1 MPGARLTSLPLPHRR
16 SQSYSRTCSCSTA
29 ASAPA
34 RKCSTASTPAV
45 PMGRSHTARG
55 RPRRSVR
62 SQPSAATTW
71 PNRGPIRIPSRT
83 CRCCGWS
90 GIRSP
95 STPMPHSLAWPV
107 TRAGKSCASIVWAG
121 GCGSPRRPPRSACWG
136 LRAGW
141 SVLASCA
148 ACTHNVGTARTPTTD
163 PDQTQ
168 EGLAHRVLHDPLTD
182 LPNRTLFLD
191 RLELALAR
199 LRRSQGSIAVLFI
212 DLDNFKVVND
222 SLGHNAGDRLLVELA
237 GRLRSA
243 IRPSDTIA
251 RFGGD
256 EFVVLCEDISD
267 ARDAV
272 MVGQRIVESASDPFM
287 LEGREMFASASVG
300 VALALDPD
308 STPETLLR
316 DADAAMYRAKE
327 RGRGRVEVFDEALR
341 ARIIER
347 LDLENGLR
355 RALQRDE
362 LRVYYQP
369 QMSMSQGRM
378 VAVEALVRWEHPER
392 GLLEPAEFIPL
403 AEETGIIVGIGAWVL
418 REACKQVASWRAN
431 GAEIDVAVNVSARQL
446 TQPDIVDTVRAA
458 LEETGLPA
466 DALCLEIT
474 ESAVMRDP
482 EATLATLTL
491 VKELGVKVA
500 LDDFGVG
507 FSSLAQLKE
516 MLPLHAI
523 KVDRSF
529 ISGLAD
535 DDRNSAIV
543 AAVVMMATTLGLT
556 AIAEGVETEAQA
568 LQARALGCDVSQG
581 FFFTAPEPAALIAE
595 RLGGDGRLN
604 PVGAS

>member
-1 MPGARLTSLPLPHRR
+1 LHR
-16 SQSYSRTCSCSTA
+16 
-29 ASAPA
+29 
-34 RKCSTASTPAV
+34 
-45 PMGRSHTARG
+45 H
-55 RPRRSVR
+55 
-62 SQPSAATTW
+62 
-71 PNRGPIRIPSRT
+71 
-83 CRCCGWS
+83 
-90 GIRSP
+90 
-95 STPMPHSLAWPV
+95 
-107 TRAGKSCASIVWAG
+107 
-121 GCGSPRRPPRSACWG
+121 
-136 LRAGW
+136 
-141 SVLASCA
+141 
-148 ACTHNVGTARTPTTD
+148 
-163 PDQTQ
+163 QT
-168 EGLAHRVLHDPLTD
+168 
-182 LPNRTLFLD
+182 
-191 RLELALAR
+191 
-199 LRRSQGSIAVLFI
+199 SIAVLFI

-222 SLGHNAGDRLLVELA
+222 SLGHNAGDKLLVEL
-237 GRLRSA
+237 GERLRAA

-256 EFVVLCEDISD
+256 EFVVLCEDINE

-272 MVGQRIVESASDPFM
+272 IVGERIVAAASEPFE
-287 LEGREMFASASVG
+287 LEGREMFVSASVG
-300 VALALDPD
+300 VALAIDCD

-316 DADAAMYRAKE
+316 DADVAMYRAKV

-341 ARIIER
+341 TRIMER

-369 QMSMSQGRM
+369 EVSAAQGRM

-392 GLLEPAEFIPL
+392 GLLQPSEFVPL
-403 AEETGIIVGIGAWVL
+403 AEETGLIIDIGEWVL
-418 REACKQVASWRAN
+418 NEACRQIAEWRKA
-431 GAEIDVAVNVSARQL
+431 GADIDVAVNMSARQL
-446 TQPDIVDTVRAA
+446 TQPDVVDVVRGA
-458 LEETGLPA
+458 LERSGLPA
-466 DALCLEIT
+466 EALWLEIT

-482 EATLATLTL
+482 EAALATLTL

-516 MLPLHAI
+516 MLPLHAL

-529 ISGLAD
+529 ISGIAE

-581 FFFTAPEPAALIAE
+581 YFFTAPEPAALIAE
-595 RLGGDGRLN
+595 LLGGDELTG
-604 PVGAS
+604 VVAAS

>member
-1 MPGARLTSLPLPHRR
+1 
-16 SQSYSRTCSCSTA
+16 A
-29 ASAPA
+29 A
-34 RKCSTASTPAV
+34 
-45 PMGRSHTARG
+45 
-55 RPRRSVR
+55 
-62 SQPSAATTW
+62 
-71 PNRGPIRIPSRT
+71 
-83 CRCCGWS
+83 
-90 GIRSP
+90 
-95 STPMPHSLAWPV
+95 LA
-107 TRAGKSCASIVWAG
+107 
-121 GCGSPRRPPRSACWG
+121 
-136 LRAGW
+136 
-141 SVLASCA
+141 
-148 ACTHNVGTARTPTTD
+148 HNVGTARTPRTSEAVA
-163 PDQTQ
+163 QG
-168 EGLAHRVLHDPLTD
+168 GLAHRVLHDPLTD

-199 LRRSQGSIAVLFI
+199 LHRHRCSIAVLFI

-237 GRLRSA
+237 ARLRDA
-243 IRPSDTIA
+243 MRPSDTIA

-256 EFVVLCEDISD
+256 EFVVLCEDITE

-272 MVGQRIVESASDPFM
+272 YVGERIVAAASEPFQ
-287 LEGREMFASASVG
+287 LDAREMFVTASVG
-300 VALALDPD
+300 VALAIDGD
-308 STPETLLR
+308 ATPETLLR

-327 RGRGRVEVFDEALR
+327 QGRGRVEVFDEALR
-341 ARIIER
+341 ARIMER

-355 RALQRDE
+355 RALKRGE

-369 QMSMSQGRM
+369 EVSAAKGRM

-392 GLLEPAEFIPL
+392 GLLQPSDFVPL
-403 AEETGIIVGIGAWVL
+403 AEEIGLIVEIGEWVL
-418 REACKQVASWRAN
+418 NEACHQIAEWRRK
-431 GAEIDVAVNVSARQL
+431 GADIDVAVNVSARQL
-446 TQPDIVDTVRAA
+446 AQRDIVEVVRGA
-458 LEETGLPA
+458 LERSGLPPE
-466 DALCLEIT
+466 ALCLEIT

-482 EATLATLTL
+482 EAALATLTL

-516 MLPLHAI
+516 MLPLHAL

-529 ISGLAD
+529 ISGIAD

-581 FFFTAPEPAALIAE
+581 FFFTAPGPPELIAQGF
-595 RLGGDGRLN
+595 GGDEL
-604 PVGAS
+604 PDVLATT

>member
-1 MPGARLTSLPLPHRR
+1 M
-16 SQSYSRTCSCSTA
+16 
-29 ASAPA
+29 
-34 RKCSTASTPAV
+34 
-45 PMGRSHTARG
+45 
-55 RPRRSVR
+55 
-62 SQPSAATTW
+62 
-71 PNRGPIRIPSRT
+71 
-83 CRCCGWS
+83 
-90 GIRSP
+90 
-95 STPMPHSLAWPV
+95 
-107 TRAGKSCASIVWAG
+107 RA
-121 GCGSPRRPPRSACWG
+121 
-136 LRAGW
+136 
-141 SVLASCA
+141 
-148 ACTHNVGTARTPTTD
+148 HNANTARTPTASD
-163 PDQTQ
+163 DGQ

-191 RLELALAR
+191 RLALALAR
-199 LRRSQGSIAVLFI
+199 LRRQRTGIAVLFI

-222 SLGHNAGDRLLVELA
+222 SLGHGAGDRLLVEL
-237 GRLRSA
+237 GNRLREA

-256 EFVVLCEDISD
+256 EFVVLCEDIKD

-272 MVGQRIVESASDPFM
+272 VVGERIVSAASLPFT
-287 LEGREMFASASVG
+287 LEGREMFVSASVG
-300 VALALDPD
+300 VALAIDSE

-316 DADAAMYRAKE
+316 DADVAMYRAKE

-341 ARIIER
+341 ARIMER

-369 QMSMSQGRM
+369 EVSLSQQRM
-378 VAVEALVRWEHPER
+378 VAVEALVRWQHPER
-392 GLLEPAEFIPL
+392 GLLQPSEFVPL
-403 AEETGIIVGIGAWVL
+403 AEETGLIVEIGEWVL
-418 REACKQVASWRAN
+418 NEACQQIAQWRR
-431 GAEIDVAVNVSARQL
+431 GGIDIDVAVNVSARQL
-446 TQPDIVDTVRAA
+446 IQPDIVDVVRGA
-458 LEETGLPA
+458 LERNGLPA
-466 DALCLEIT
+466 HALCLEIT

-482 EATLATLTL
+482 EAALATLTL

-516 MLPLHAI
+516 MLPLHAL

-529 ISGLAD
+529 ISGIAD
-535 DDRNSAIV
+535 DERNSAIV

-581 FFFTAPEPAALIAE
+581 FFFTAPEPAAAIAE
-595 RLGGDGRLN
+595 RLGGDELAH
-604 PVGAS
+604 PVGAT